1 MGREAGWMHLTT
13 ALIMGG
19 AAGEDVEEFFLILG
33 NSRFVSAGIYQIKQ
47 KILFPRVNVVYT
59 SSRL

>member
-1 MGREAGWMHLTT
+1 MHLTT